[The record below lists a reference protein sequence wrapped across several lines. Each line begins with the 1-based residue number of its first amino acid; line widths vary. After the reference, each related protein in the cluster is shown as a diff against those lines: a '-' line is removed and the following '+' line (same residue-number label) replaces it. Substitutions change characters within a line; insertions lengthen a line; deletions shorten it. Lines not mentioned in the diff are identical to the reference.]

1 MIKSQLSPFA
11 KQNPFIS
18 IKIYGLKNDLLAKK
32 IGIETEIIDLAC
44 HETKFIC
51 TC

>member
-32 IGIETEIIDLAC
+32 LAL
-44 HETKFIC
+44 KPK
-51 TC
+51 